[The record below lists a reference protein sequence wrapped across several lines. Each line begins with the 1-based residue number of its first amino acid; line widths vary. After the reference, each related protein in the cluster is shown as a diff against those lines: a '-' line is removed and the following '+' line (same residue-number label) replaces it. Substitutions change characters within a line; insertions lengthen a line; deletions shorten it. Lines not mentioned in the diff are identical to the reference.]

1 MIFLDKVDRKSGL
14 RKFYIDVVPLGKTAA
29 PVTDLSGGLTS
40 YHVVPVTCRPTK
52 ALFSTDTDI
61 TASNGVVV
69 AIKNETV
76 SANIIAQTLHSACTT
91 TEEVT
96 GSLDWTANGV
106 LYRTATNTALISAGS
121 LISFNASATAGT
133 AGFAC
138 TIEFDVDTNW
148 DRGGYR

>member
-14 RKFYIDVVPLGKTAA
+14 RKFYIDVVPLGNTAA

-61 TASNGVVV
+61 TASTGVVI

-76 SANIIAQTLHSACTT
+76 SANIIAQTLHSACSN
-91 TEEVT
+91 EETVT
-96 GSLDWTANGV
+96 GSLDWTANGII
-106 LYRTATNTALISAGS
+106 YRTATNTALISAGS
-121 LISFNASATAGT
+121 LISFRASAADNT

-138 TIEFDVDTNW
+138 VIEFEVDSNW